1 MIEAVA
7 NAPELISKEL
17 KVSRC
22 GDRRKIR
29 LSTNFLPV
37 MGFDAGV
44 RHDVQPMGV
53 LEGLMLKFNAAGS
66 QQVYS
71 RRYASRRNNPF
82 EAVVEIQSQSVLD
95 AAIPSYTE
103 RVHFAIRR
111 GEIVIRPLPNHT
123 FSIRKGLKD
132 LSDPFTALVAMTGGV
147 DVRCL
152 SDVGFTI
159 DSILEYRPPEARDT
173 RDLSETG
180 ALNVLANCKPRAL
193 FNQDI
198 SNIDWG
204 FVKEVMRS
212 GPQIALAHI
221 SLQCD
226 DFSNVKSQSLKDKS
240 IAELSTTRDL
250 VYDALRM
257 VETVRPACV
266 VLENVPGFG
275 TSMEGQLMRIKLGKW
290 GYKVS
295 EAVLNADEFG
305 GRTGRKRYY
314 MVASVFPD
322 FAMPE
327 PSGTRMGPLWAE
339 IEPFLKDCRDVT
351 HTKSLQEGLSGG
363 RARLITQK
371 SIISPTVLK
380 SQSRQ
385 AKDSVYIEAGDG
397 RYLLPSLQ
405 LLQYLNGIPSDFNL
419 NCVSGD
425 IASEIIGQSIDVPM
439 HQAVVRAVH
448 EHIGLNVGRHT
459 AVTVCNSKPKVP
471 KVEGFTPLE
480 TGKMSASVATNQFE
494 FNF

>member
-7 NAPELISKEL
+7 NTPEMVSKEL
-17 KVSRC
+17 KISRC

-29 LSTNFLPV
+29 LSTNFLPL
-37 MGFDAGV
+37 MGFETGV
-44 RHDVQPMGV
+44 RHDVQPMGS
-53 LEGLMLKFNAAGS
+53 LQGLMLKFNAQGS

-82 EAVVEIQSQSVLD
+82 ESVIEIQSQSLLD
-95 AAIPSYTE
+95 AGIPAYTE

-111 GEIVIRPLPNHT
+111 GEIVIRPMPNHT

-132 LSDPFTALVAMTGGV
+132 LSNPYTALVAMTGGV

-152 SDVGFTI
+152 QDVGFTI

-180 ALNVLANCKPRAL
+180 AINVLANCKPRAM
-193 FNQDI
+193 FNEDI
-198 SNIDWG
+198 STIDWN
-204 FVKEVMRS
+204 FVKDVMSS
-212 GPQIALAHI
+212 GPQIAVAHI

-250 VYDALRM
+250 VFDALRM
-257 VETVRPACV
+257 VQTVRPACV
-266 VLENVPGFG
+266 ILENVPGFG

-290 GYKVS
+290 GYTVS
-295 EAVLNADEFG
+295 EGVLNAGDFG
-305 GRTGRKRYY
+305 GRTRRERYY
-314 MVASVFPD
+314 MVASVFPG
-322 FAMPE
+322 FEMPE
-327 PSGTRMGPLWAE
+327 ATGMRMGPLWEE

-351 HTKSLQEGLSGG
+351 HTKSLQDGLSGG
-363 RARLITQK
+363 RARLITKK
-371 SIISPTVLK
+371 SVVSPTVLK

-397 RYLLPSLQ
+397 RYLLPSLD

-419 NCVSGD
+419 SCTSQD

-439 HQAVVRAVH
+439 HEAVVRAVH
-448 EHIGLNVGRHT
+448 GHIGENVGRHT
-459 AVTVCNSKPKVP
+459 AVSVSKNVP
-471 KVEGFTPLE
+471 VERKVEGFTPPALPI
-480 TGKMSASVATNQFE
+480 KSNQFE
-494 FNF
+494 LSF